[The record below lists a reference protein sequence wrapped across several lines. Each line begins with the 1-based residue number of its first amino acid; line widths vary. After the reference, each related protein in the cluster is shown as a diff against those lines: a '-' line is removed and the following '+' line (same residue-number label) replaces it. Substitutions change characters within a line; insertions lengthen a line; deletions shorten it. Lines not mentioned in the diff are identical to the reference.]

1 VDKEHDTRS
10 GLLTER
16 LILRRWR
23 EADRIPFR
31 SMNAD
36 VRVAEFLS
44 RARDAASS
52 DALMEGIET
61 HFDVH
66 GFGLFAVEL
75 RESGEFAGF
84 VGLSVP
90 DFEAAFTPAVEI
102 GWRLAAEYWGKGIA
116 TEAAREV
123 LRYGFEDVGLNDVV
137 SFTVPANVRSRAV
150 MERLG
155 MVRNTLDDFD
165 HPGLPE
171 GHALRRHVLYRLDC
185 QSWARGL
192 RG

>member
-1 VDKEHDTRS
+1 MDKKHDARKS
-10 GLLTER
+10 LLTER
-16 LILRRWR
+16 LILRRWKD
-23 EADRIPFR
+23 ADRFPFR
-31 SMNAD
+31 RMNAD
-36 VRVAEFLS
+36 ARVAEFLS
-44 RARDAASS
+44 RARDATAS
-52 DALMEGIET
+52 DALMEQVET

-102 GWRLAAEYWGKGIA
+102 GWRLAAEHWGKGFA

-123 LRYGFEDVGLNDVV
+123 LRYGFEDVGLKDVV
-137 SFTVPANVRSRAV
+137 SFTVSTNVRSRAV
-150 MERLG
+150 MDRLG
-155 MVRNTLDDFD
+155 MVRDAVDDFD
-165 HPGLPE
+165 HPRLPD
-171 GHALRRHVLYRLDC
+171 GHALRRHVLYRLERD
-185 QSWARGL
+185 SWARGL